1 MKRFLVMMLAMTMM
15 GTTAY
20 ASEVKGF
27 AKAKPVEQKI
37 ELDDYNVEMKG
48 YNINGYNYMRLRDV
62 AKAMTDKANVDDY
75 NFDVIYNQETNS
87 VYLETGSDYKET
99 EDGKK
104 FRIHPAIKDAVRS
117 EATVYLNGVEL
128 TDAIEGYVIDGYT
141 YYKLR
146 DLGKVIGFQVN
157 WLESSQKVRI
167 ETRNTPR

>member
-1 MKRFLVMMLAMTMM
+1 MKRFLVVMLAMTMM

-62 AKAMTDKANVDDY
+62 AEAMTDKANVDDY

-87 VYLETGSDYKET
+87 VYLETGRDYKET

-104 FRIHPAIKDAVRS
+104 FRIHPATKDAVRS

>member
-1 MKRFLVMMLAMTMM
+1 MKRFFTVVLVMAMM
-15 GTTAY
+15 GTTAFG
-20 ASEVKGF
+20 AEEKDF
-27 AKAKPVEQKI
+27 TKAKPVEQKI

-87 VYLETGSDYKET
+87 VYLETGRDYKET
-99 EDGKK
+99 EEGKK
-104 FRIHPAIKDAVRS
+104 FRIHPALKDAVRS
-117 EATVYLNGVEL
+117 DATVYLNGVEL
-128 TDAIEGYVIDGYT
+128 TDAMEGYVIDGYT

-146 DLGKVIGFQVN
+146 DLGKVIGFRVN
-157 WLESSQKVRI
+157 WLESAQKVRI